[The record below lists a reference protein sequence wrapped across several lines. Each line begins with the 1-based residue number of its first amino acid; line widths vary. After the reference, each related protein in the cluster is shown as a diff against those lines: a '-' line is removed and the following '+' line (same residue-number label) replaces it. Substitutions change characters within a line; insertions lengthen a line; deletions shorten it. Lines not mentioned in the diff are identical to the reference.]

1 MGDDASKALKPVISA
16 DEFAENI
23 LGFEEVEEGED
34 EAELAEGAQM
44 GDTARKTNFGQ
55 AGINSIPEEPGY

>member
-1 MGDDASKALKPVISA
+1 MSKALKPVISA

-34 EAELAEGAQM
+34 EAELAEGAEM
-44 GDTARKTNFGQ
+44 GDTARQQNFGK